1 MDLQRAGWLE
11 LNLDHLLRILAR
23 YFCTIRS
30 QDRDTEPSFGS
41 CEKVTL
47 KERRSKAFECVALG
61 FGLDALA
68 NDLGTQISGA
78 YSNHRANDTRLA
90 TGHIDLF
97 DERDVQLDDIGLEL
111 TKTRESRVTR
121 TQIIDRYSVAKLT
134 QLFQPRFDVRDL
146 LERGPFGDFQDNPM
160 GVLGKR

>member
-1 MDLQRAGWLE
+1 VDLQRAGWLE

-47 KERRSKAFECVALG
+47 KERRSKAFERVALG
-61 FGLDALA
+61 FCLDALA
-68 NDLGTQISGA
+68 NDLRTQISGA
-78 YSNHRANDTRLA
+78 YGNHRANDTCLA
-90 TGHIDLF
+90 TRHIDLF
-97 DERDVQLDDIGLEL
+97 DEGYVQLDDIGLEL
-111 TKTRESRVTR
+111 TKTRESRVTS

-134 QLFQPRFDVRDL
+134 QLFQPPFNVRNL
-146 LERGPFGDFQDNPM
+146 IERGSFGNFQNNPM
-160 GVLGKR
+160 GMLGKR